1 MGLAEGEKLAQLLG
15 SPITLKV
22 GKLRYKVARMDLDM
36 FNEWRDRLRE
46 LPFDAI
52 EGKLKNVE
60 DPELRKRLEARLTD
74 EAVKKSE
81 DDEYLSTQTETLEGV
96 LILFSLMLR
105 FYQPEIT
112 DKEVRAL
119 ITAKGRDIVQKVVEK
134 AAGTGDDEDD
144 SKN

>member
-15 SPITLKV
+15 SPIELKV

-52 EGKLKNVE
+52 EGKLKNVK
-60 DPELRKRLEARLTD
+60 DPELRDRLEKRLTD
-74 EAVKKSE
+74 EAIAKSE
-81 DDEYLSTQTETLEGV
+81 NDEYISTQTETLEGV
-96 LILFSLMLR
+96 LILFTLMLR

-112 DKEVRAL
+112 EKEARAI
-119 ITAKGRDIVQKVVEK
+119 ITAKGQDMVTKLVER
-134 AAGTGDDEDD
+134 AAGTGDEDD